1 MQNNSVVVLES
12 NVAILE
18 QLKNALEE
26 SKDFTLLHA
35 GDDGDE
41 GMKEILRLK
50 PDLVIVSMFLK
61 GTDGCGVM
69 RVVKKTWPTAK
80 IIATGLANDEIIEK
94 ALTEGASYYLSKPFS
109 MSTAMERITELLQ
122 SKPVVNN
129 NSVAID
135 INDEDMMAA
144 ILVATIDY
152 RNEVKEDV
160 KVINVREVK

>member
-1 MQNNSVVVLES
+1 MNLFNIL
-12 NVAILE
+12 AILDGTQRSFKE
-18 QLKNALEE
+18 GAIVCLVAVLIVF
-26 SKDFTLLHA
+26 SVLL
-35 GDDGDE
+35 
-41 GMKEILRLK
+41 L
-50 PDLVIVSMFLK
+50 
-61 GTDGCGVM
+61 
-69 RVVKKTWPTAK
+69 
-80 IIATGLANDEIIEK
+80 IIAISSLVSKLIERFAK
-94 ALTEGASYYLSKPFS
+94 EEAKPV
-109 MSTAMERITELLQ
+109 LQ